1 MERWLAA
8 ALDYI
13 PRWIEFQMRLTEQ
26 PGAAIA
32 VARRGEILLER
43 AFGHADLARNVPLT
57 PRHRLRVA
65 SHSKSFTAAGIMR
78 LREQGKLRLDDPAGK
93 YVRGLHRKVAEAT
106 LAQLLSHSAG
116 IIRDGTDS
124 GQWTDRRPFLDEA
137 ELRQALAE
145 APILEANTRF
155 KYSNHGYGLAG
166 LVIEA
171 VTHEP
176 YRRWIAREIVAQAGL
191 EETQPDAPLG
201 RGVPFARGHSAKL
214 PLGRRVVIPG
224 ENSTHALAAATG
236 FVSTAAD
243 LARWFNALIPEA
255 RRSPISPASR
265 REMIRRQWKDPH
277 SSLDRHYGLGIVSGK
292 LASWDWFG
300 HSGGFQG
307 YITRTASVPAAGLT
321 VSVLTNAADG
331 LAHPWID
338 GSIQVLERFAREG
351 APARS
356 VAGWSGRWW
365 SLWGT
370 VDLVPMGRKVL
381 VATPAFFNPLMD
393 ASELA
398 ISGRDSGRIALASG
412 TASHGERVR
421 RLRDGRGRV
430 KEVWL
435 AGGRLL
441 PEAQVARELGRRY
454 ERKR

>member
-13 PRWIEFQMRLTEQ
+13 PQWIEFQLWLTEQ
-26 PGAAIA
+26 PGVAIA

-43 AFGHADLARNVPLT
+43 AFGLADLGRGIALT

-65 SHSKSFTAAGIMR
+65 SHSKSFTAAGIMK
-78 LREQGKLRLDDPAGK
+78 LRERGKLRLDDPAGK
-93 YVRGLHRKVAEAT
+93 YVRGLHRKAAETT
-106 LAQLLSHSAG
+106 LSQLLSHSAG
-116 IIRDGTDS
+116 IIRDGTDA
-124 GQWTDRRPFLDEA
+124 GQWADRRPFLDEG
-137 ELRQALAE
+137 ELRAALAK

-155 KYSNHGYGLAG
+155 KYSNHGYGLLG

-176 YRRWIAREIVAQAGL
+176 YRSWIAREIVRAAGL
-191 EETQPDAPLG
+191 EETLPDMPLG
-201 RGVPFARGHSAKL
+201 RGVPFARGHSARL
-214 PLGRRVVIPG
+214 SLGRRVVIPG

-243 LARWFNALIPEA
+243 LARWFNSLMPES

-265 REMIRRQWKDPH
+265 REMIRRQWRDPH
-277 SSLDRHYGLGIVSGK
+277 SSLDRQYGLGIVSGK

-307 YITRTASVPAAGLT
+307 YITRTASVPAEGLT
-321 VSVLTNAADG
+321 VSILTNAGDG

-338 GSIQVLERFAREG
+338 GSIQILERFAKEG

-356 VAGWSGRWW
+356 VAGWAGRWW
-365 SLWGT
+365 GLWGT
-370 VDLVPMGRKVL
+370 VDLLPMGRKVL
-381 VATPAFFNPLMD
+381 VATPAFLNPLMD
-393 ASELA
+393 ASELQ
-398 ISGRDSGRIALASG
+398 ITGRDSGRIALASG
-412 TASHGERVR
+412 TASHGERIRRVR
-421 RLRDGRGRV
+421 DARGRV

-435 AGGRLL
+435 AGGKLL
-441 PEAQVARELGRRY
+441 PEAQVARELTNRY

>member
-13 PRWIEFQMRLTEQ
+13 PRWLEFQMRLTEQ
-26 PGAAIA
+26 PGAIIA
-32 VARRGEILLER
+32 VARRGEIVLER
-43 AFGHADLARNVPLT
+43 AFGHADLARKIALT

-65 SHSKSFTAAGIMR
+65 SHSKSFTAAGIMK
-78 LREQGKLRLDDPAGK
+78 LRERGKLRLDDPAGK
-93 YVRGLHRKVAEAT
+93 YVRGLHRKIAEAT
-106 LAQLLSHSAG
+106 LSQLLSHSAG

-124 GQWTDRRPFLDEA
+124 GQWTDRRPFLNEA

-145 APILEANTRF
+145 PPILEANTRF
-155 KYSNHGYGLAG
+155 KYSNHGYGLLG

-176 YRRWIAREIVAQAGL
+176 YRRWIAREIVAEVGL
-191 EETQPDAPLG
+191 EETMPDMPLP
-201 RGVPFARGHSAKL
+201 RGTPFARGHSAKL
-214 PLGRRVVIPG
+214 PLGHRVVIPG
-224 ENSTHALAAATG
+224 ENSTNALASATG
-236 FVSTAAD
+236 FISTAAD
-243 LARWFNALIPEA
+243 LARWFNSLIPEG

-265 REMIRRQWKDPH
+265 REMIRRQWKEPH
-277 SSLDRHYGLGIVSGK
+277 SSLDRQYGLGIVGGK

-307 YITRTASVPAAGLT
+307 YITRTASVPAEGLT
-321 VSVLTNAADG
+321 VSVLTNASDG

-338 GSIQVLERFAREG
+338 GSIQILERFAKEG

-356 VAGWSGRWW
+356 VAGWAGRWW

-370 VDLVPMGRKVL
+370 VDLLPMGRKVL
-381 VATPAFFNPLMD
+381 VASPAFFNPLMD

-398 ISGRDSGRIALASG
+398 ITGRDRGRIALASG
-412 TASHGERVR
+412 SASHGERVR
-421 RLRDGRGRV
+421 RHRDGRGRV

-435 AGGRLL
+435 AGDRLL
-441 PEAQVARELGRRY
+441 PEAQVVRELSRRY